1 MAKTMKDYLVIIH
14 EEDKKMCEY
23 KMKLDKIRN
32 SLCVL
37 THEIRDVDYFAD
49 GATKEDMRVLG
60 KLNFYLGYYK
70 AQIEVMIEEQTKD
83 EPENI

>member
-1 MAKTMKDYLVIIH
+1 M
-14 EEDKKMCEY
+14 KMCEY

-37 THEIRDVDYFAD
+37 SHEIRDVDFAD
-49 GATKEDMRVLG
+49 GARKEDMRVLG